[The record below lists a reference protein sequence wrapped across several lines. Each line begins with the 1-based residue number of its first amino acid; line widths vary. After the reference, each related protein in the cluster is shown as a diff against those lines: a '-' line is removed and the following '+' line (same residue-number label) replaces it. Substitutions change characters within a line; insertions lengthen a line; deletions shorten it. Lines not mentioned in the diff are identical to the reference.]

1 MAQVINLNRFR
12 KESARAAKRTKANAS
27 SAKHGRTKAQE
38 TLDVARRLK
47 TERALDDLNLDH
59 DP

>member
-12 KESARAAKRTKANAS
+12 KERARAAKRTKGNAN